1 MVAMSAPDKT
11 IRKLMVRPLSLDA
24 GLAGSVGKP
33 HYAIVDI
40 GSNSVRMVVY
50 DQLGRAPLPRY
61 IEKSL
66 CRLGDALAET
76 GAISA
81 DGFRRTVEALR
92 RFRAIADAMGVARID
107 VTATEA
113 IRRAS
118 NGSELALA
126 IRDASGL
133 AVRILQGMEEARYS
147 ALGVVSGFFRPVGL
161 VGDMGGGSLEIAE
174 ALDDHVG
181 EHWTSLPLGALP
193 VEALLKSGVSEAKRQ
208 IDKLLQDTL
217 RPSLGM
223 PVLYTVGGGWRTLA
237 KVHMA
242 MEKVPVPVVH
252 GYTCNTRAIRDFAKY
267 LVRLPTAKLSALPGM
282 SERRVRTTAAAA
294 LVLDRLLKRLQPE
307 RVVFSALGLR
317 EGWLYSQLTEAERYL
332 DPIVEGARLIG
343 LPHARV
349 PQFAPALVPWT
360 ATLFPGETPA
370 ETRLRIAVCALSDI
384 VWRDDPDLRAEESFR
399 RLLRLPF
406 IGLDH
411 AERVFIAASIH
422 ARYAGKPDARWLSPA
437 IELLSPATRR
447 RAQILGRA
455 ILLAYRLSGSVP
467 DVLARSRLSIEPDY
481 LRLEVST
488 AARAPDSEVVA
499 ARLKLLAAAMGIRRF
514 EVTSQAS

>member
-11 IRKLMVRPLSLDA
+11 ARKLMVRPLSLDA

-147 ALGVVSGFFRPVGL
+147 ALGVVSGFSALSVWL
-161 VGDMGGGSLEIAE
+161 AIWE
-174 ALDDHVG
+174 AAA
-181 EHWTSLPLGALP
+181 SRSP
-193 VEALLKSGVSEAKRQ
+193 
-208 IDKLLQDTL
+208 
-217 RPSLGM
+217 RPSTTM
-223 PVLYTVGGGWRTLA
+223 WA
-237 KVHMA
+237 
-242 MEKVPVPVVH
+242 
-252 GYTCNTRAIRDFAKY
+252 NT
-267 LVRLPTAKLSALPGM
+267 G
-282 SERRVRTTAAAA
+282 
-294 LVLDRLLKRLQPE
+294 
-307 RVVFSALGLR
+307 
-317 EGWLYSQLTEAERYL
+317 
-332 DPIVEGARLIG
+332 
-343 LPHARV
+343 
-349 PQFAPALVPWT
+349 
-360 ATLFPGETPA
+360 
-370 ETRLRIAVCALSDI
+370 
-384 VWRDDPDLRAEESFR
+384 
-399 RLLRLPF
+399 
-406 IGLDH
+406 
-411 AERVFIAASIH
+411 
-422 ARYAGKPDARWLSPA
+422 
-437 IELLSPATRR
+437 
-447 RAQILGRA
+447 
-455 ILLAYRLSGSVP
+455 
-467 DVLARSRLSIEPDY
+467 
-481 LRLEVST
+481 
-488 AARAPDSEVVA
+488 
-499 ARLKLLAAAMGIRRF
+499 
-514 EVTSQAS
+514 QACR